1 MPVNN
6 PDNARSCRH
15 GYLMRQGKFITID
28 PPGAI
33 DTQAD
38 AINDDGVIV
47 GLYTDRAGVT
57 HGYKAIP
64 KDER

>member
-1 MPVNN
+1 MNN
-6 PDNARSCRH
+6 PDECLTPQH

-33 DTQAD
+33 DTQPD